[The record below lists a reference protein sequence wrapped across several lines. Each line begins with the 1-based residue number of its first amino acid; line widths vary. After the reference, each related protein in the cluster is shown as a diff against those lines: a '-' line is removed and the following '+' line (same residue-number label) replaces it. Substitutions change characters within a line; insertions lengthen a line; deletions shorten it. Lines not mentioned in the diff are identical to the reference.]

1 MKFKEIIE
9 DLKREEDIKG
19 RILLARCGVFIV
31 AIGNDAI
38 LLHDICGLKLTCF
51 GYKVCKVSMPAV
63 HVYKYLD
70 IIEKNNYAYAVY
82 DYEKE
87 SKKLTLKI
95 EYEGKRNEIT
105 ETTMECEKC
114 SYFIKNNA
122 EDKIDVF
129 EFFKKR
135 KKEKNKKKIEEET
148 KYEQTR
154 IDTDTKI

>member
-9 DLKREEDIKG
+9 DIKREEDIKG
-19 RILLARCGVFIV
+19 RILLARCGVFII

-51 GYKVCKVSMPAV
+51 GYKVCKVGMPAV
-63 HVYKYLD
+63 HIYKYLD

-87 SKKLTLKI
+87 TKKLTLKI
-95 EYEGKRNEIT
+95 EYEGKRNKIT

-114 SYFIKNNA
+114 SYFIKNNVA
-122 EDKIDVF
+122 DKIDVF
-129 EFFKKR
+129 EFLKKR
-135 KKEKNKKKIEEET
+135 QEENNKKVMEEET

>member
-19 RILLARCGVFIV
+19 RILLARCGVFII
-31 AIGNDAI
+31 ALGNDAI

-82 DYEKE
+82 DYEK
-87 SKKLTLKI
+87 KL
-95 EYEGKRNEIT
+95 
-105 ETTMECEKC
+105 
-114 SYFIKNNA
+114 KN
-122 EDKIDVF
+122 
-129 EFFKKR
+129 
-135 KKEKNKKKIEEET
+135 
-148 KYEQTR
+148 
-154 IDTDTKI
+154 